1 MDEVLAKRFKSGD
14 KLAFKKIY
22 EEHSGQALRLARIVT
37 KSDMYAAD
45 AVQEAFLRAYIHRGK
60 YDPKKHFGMWLN
72 KIVVNECRRLM
83 SKDRR
88 QNDIS
93 ERTAEAM
100 PKMYRDAHSV
110 EEYGELYQALE
121 TLPEDQRVPLVMKYC
136 LGYSEQDIAGVLN
149 LPKSTVKSR
158 LFHARRKMRTEIAAY
173 AKRGVL

>member
-22 EEHSGQALRLARIVT
+22 EEHSEQALRLARVVT
-37 KSDMYAAD
+37 RSDMFAAD

-60 YDPKKHFGMWLN
+60 YDPKKPFGMWFN

-88 QNDIS
+88 QSEIS
-93 ERTAEAM
+93 ERTAQAM
-100 PKMYRDAHSV
+100 PKVQSDAHGF
-110 EEYGELYQALE
+110 EQYAELYSALE
-121 TLPEDQRVPLVMKYC
+121 MLPEDQRVPLIMKYC
-136 LGYSEQDIAGVLN
+136 LGYSEEDIAGVLN

-173 AKRGVL
+173 TKRGVL